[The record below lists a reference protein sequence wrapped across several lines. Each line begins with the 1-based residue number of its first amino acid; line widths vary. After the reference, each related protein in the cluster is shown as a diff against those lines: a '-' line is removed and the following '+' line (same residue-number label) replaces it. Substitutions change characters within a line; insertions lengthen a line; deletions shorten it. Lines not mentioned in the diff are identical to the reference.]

1 MNPVT
6 YDILTQR
13 IKQLGNLPAMPAILS
28 RLCET
33 LSRKS
38 NQIDVEKVVEQIS
51 YDKSLTAQCLR
62 LANSALFRQR
72 GDVSSVREAVFA
84 LGLWRIRD
92 LAFSCSLPMMFAN
105 LKTTVGKEMFWRHAL
120 GTALVAQGLGHEL
133 GVKGAEEIYL
143 AGLLHDI
150 GILVNGV
157 LFAEEFGD
165 VLDVLEE
172 AKQKKVPVEEVEKSI
187 LGFSHAES
195 GRILAELWRLPVDLS
210 EVIEY
215 HCQPRDQKPPS
226 DITLLV
232 HAADLASQKLGMGYG
247 YELASDDAS
256 SLTRIWE
263 PLCPRFPMAQA
274 FNEETYSH
282 LLIHLVSEAD
292 ILADHVFTP
301 AMATKRDVHCDSH
314 SR

>member
-1 MNPVT
+1 VNPVT

-105 LKTTVGKEMFWRHAL
+105 LKNTVGKEMFWRHAL

-157 LFAEEFGD
+157 LFAEEFG
-165 VLDVLEE
+165 DVLEE

-232 HAADLASQKLGMGYG
+232 HVADLASQKLGMGYG

-256 SLTRIWE
+256 SLARIWE

-301 AMATKRDVHCDSH
+301 AMASKPRVHCDAKSH
-314 SR
+314 

>member
-1 MNPVT
+1 
-6 YDILTQR
+6 
-13 IKQLGNLPAMPAILS
+13 
-28 RLCET
+28 
-33 LSRKS
+33 
-38 NQIDVEKVVEQIS
+38 
-51 YDKSLTAQCLR
+51 
-62 LANSALFRQR
+62 
-72 GDVSSVREAVFA
+72 
-84 LGLWRIRD
+84 
-92 LAFSCSLPMMFAN
+92 MMFAN

-143 AGLLHDI
+143 AGLLHDV

-157 LFAEEFGD
+157 LFAEEFG
-165 VLDVLEE
+165 DVLEE

-215 HCQPRDQKPPS
+215 HCQPQDQKPPS

-232 HAADLASQKLGMGYG
+232 HTADLTCQKLGLGYG
-247 YELASDDAS
+247 YELTSDDAS

-263 PLCPRFPMAQA
+263 PLCVRFPMAQA
-274 FNEETYSH
+274 FNEETYNH

-292 ILADHVFTP
+292 ILADHVFYADHGHKAGRPLRQPLALIP
-301 AMATKRDVHCDSH
+301 AARIN
-314 SR
+314 R

>member
-51 YDKSLTAQCLR
+51 Y
-62 LANSALFRQR
+62 
-72 GDVSSVREAVFA
+72 
-84 LGLWRIRD
+84 
-92 LAFSCSLPMMFAN
+92 
-105 LKTTVGKEMFWRHAL
+105 KTTVGKEMFWRHAL

-157 LFAEEFGD
+157 LFAEEFG
-165 VLDVLEE
+165 DVLEE

-232 HAADLASQKLGMGYG
+232 HVADLASQKLGMGYG

-263 PLCPRFPMAQA
+263 PLCSRFPMAQA

-301 AMATKRDVHCDSH
+301 AMATKRDLHCDSH

>member
-143 AGLLHDI
+143 AGLLHDV

-165 VLDVLEE
+165 VLEE
-172 AKQKKVPVEEVEKSI
+172 AKQKKVPMEEVEKSI
-187 LGFSHAES
+187 LGFSHTES

-210 EVIEY
+210 DVIEY

-226 DITLLV
+226 DVTLLV
-232 HAADLASQKLGMGYG
+232 HTADLTCQKLGLGYG

-263 PLCPRFPMAQA
+263 PLCARFPMAQA
-274 FNEETYSH
+274 FKEEAYNH
-282 LLIHLVSEAD
+282 LLIHLVSQAD

-301 AMATKRDVHCDSH
+301 TMATKRDLHCDSH

>member
-1 MNPVT
+1 
-6 YDILTQR
+6 
-13 IKQLGNLPAMPAILS
+13 MPEMIS

-165 VLDVLEE
+165 VLEE

-187 LGFSHAES
+187 LGFSRAES
-195 GRILAELWRLPVDLS
+195 GRILAELWRLPSVPPKGINS
-210 EVIEY
+210 
-215 HCQPRDQKPPS
+215 HSHPRVRNPPAA
-226 DITLLV
+226 IPLLV
-232 HAADLASQKLGMGYG
+232 
-247 YELASDDAS
+247 
-256 SLTRIWE
+256 T
-263 PLCPRFPMAQA
+263 
-274 FNEETYSH
+274 
-282 LLIHLVSEAD
+282 
-292 ILADHVFTP
+292 
-301 AMATKRDVHCDSH
+301 
-314 SR
+314 

>member
-1 MNPVT
+1 VNPVT

-165 VLDVLEE
+165 VLEE
-172 AKQKKVPVEEVEKSI
+172 AKQKKVPLEEVEKSV

-215 HCQPRDQKPPS
+215 HCHPRDQKPPS

-232 HAADLASQKLGMGYG
+232 HVADLASQKLGMGYG

-263 PLCPRFPMAQA
+263 PLCSRFPMAQA